1 MAKLFFDLTFGTCI
15 VGSCRLDRATLETTA
30 LGLGDGRCWKL
41 KDGLG
46 GWLGPKILVKARHPL
61 LVGELSFS
69 FYSPG
74 SPVRGSG
81 SLDFPG
87 VYAGLINQLSFNI
100 QK

>member
-1 MAKLFFDLTFGTCI
+1 M
-15 VGSCRLDRATLETTA
+15 VWE
-30 LGLGDGRCWKL
+30 DGWDPKF
-41 KDGLG
+41 
-46 GWLGPKILVKARHPL
+46 WLRHPL

-87 VYAGLINQLSFNI
+87 VYAGLINQLSFDI
-100 QK
+100 QT